1 MMKMSKQVKVK
12 GSGAGGK
19 SLYVRISD
27 LAQVLGVVEGD
38 IVTVTIEVDDPFVE
52 TEEVTE

>member
-1 MMKMSKQVKVK
+1 MKMSKQVKVK

-27 LAQVLGVVEGD
+27 LAQVLGVIEGD
-38 IVTVTIEVDDPFVE
+38 IVTVTIEVDDPIVE
-52 TEEVTE
+52 TEEETE

>member
-1 MMKMSKQVKVK
+1 MKMSKQVKVK
-12 GSGAGGK
+12 GSGAGNK

-38 IVTVTIEVDDPFVE
+38 IVTVTIEVDDPIVE
-52 TEEVTE
+52 TEEETE